1 MTMTQRVDQFESS
14 DSSERILQNHGEL
27 AAPVNV
33 HRLAS
38 KLNLDVLFEDLD
50 DDISG
55 FLLAE
60 GKKPCVVIN
69 KSHHPNRQRFSI
81 AHEVAHFIL
90 HVPKGKK
97 LFIDRLVFYRNT
109 ASTSGENRQEI
120 EANNFAAT
128 LLMPESLLRRELEKY
143 SDELGEDDVFR
154 LANTFCVSS
163 EAMTYR
169 LGKLSWN
176 KS

>member
-1 MTMTQRVDQFESS
+1 MTMTQKANRFDLIGSPE
-14 DSSERILQNHGEL
+14 DILQNHGEL

-33 HRLAS
+33 QRLAS

-60 GKKPCVVIN
+60 GKKPWVVIN

-81 AHEVAHFIL
+81 AHEVAHFLL
-90 HVPKGKK
+90 HVPQGRK
-97 LFIDRLVFYRNT
+97 LFIDRLVFYRNI

-143 SDELGEDDVFR
+143 SDELGDDDVYR

-169 LGKLSWN
+169 LGKLNWN
-176 KS
+176 